1 MTAIAGL
8 SPNTRLLLC
17 VAAGVLGLIFL
28 IAKFKLNSIL
38 ALVVTSL
45 FVGAASGMDLPAIAT
60 AFQQGV
66 GKVLGDIAMVVGLG
80 TVLGKLLA
88 ESGGAQV
95 VADTLIRSLGERRLH
110 WAMMLMA
117 FVVGIPVFFG
127 VGLVLLVPILFAVA
141 RQSKT
146 PLLMLGIP
154 MIAALSVV
162 HGLVPPH
169 PGPLAAIASLN
180 GPAGKVD
187 LGKVI
192 LLSLVVGFPVAVITG
207 TLLRK
212 FIVRGEVAPL
222 SSGIAEALMAPAAP
236 PKPPGFAL
244 TIFTIV
250 LPVIL
255 MLLKSAADVTI
266 AEGHPVRNWAAFV
279 GNPLTAM
286 AVATLFA
293 LWSFGSARGFSRD
306 QTLKFTNDCLG
317 PAALILLV
325 VGAGG
330 GFNGVLIASG
340 AGKAIHE
347 MTKNLPLSPLLLGWL
362 AAALIRVATGSA
374 TVAIQT
380 ASGLMA
386 GVAAGTPGV
395 NLELLV
401 LAMGAGSLIL
411 SHVNDGGF
419 WLVKE
424 YLNLTVP
431 QTLRTWTVLETILSV
446 LSLLLVLLLNLLL

>member
-8 SPNTRLLLC
+8 SPNTSLLLC
-17 VAAGVLGLIFL
+17 VAAGVLGLIVL
-28 IAKFKLNSIL
+28 IAKFKLNSIV
-38 ALVVTSL
+38 ALVVASL
-45 FVGAASGMDLPAIAT
+45 FVGVASGMKLPDIAT

-146 PLLMLGIP
+146 PLLMLGVP
-154 MIAALSVV
+154 LVAALSVA

-192 LLSLVVGFPVAVITG
+192 LLSLVVGFPVAVFTG
-207 TLLRK
+207 VLLRR

-222 SSGIAEALMAPAAP
+222 TGGIADALTAPAAP
-236 PKPPGFAL
+236 PKRPGFVL
-244 TIFTIV
+244 TIFTII
-250 LPVIL
+250 LPVLL
-255 MLLKSAADVTI
+255 MLLKTAADVTVE
-266 AEGHPVRNWAAFV
+266 EGRPIRQWAAFV

-286 AVATLFA
+286 TVATLFA
-293 LWSFGSARGFSRD
+293 LWSFGTSRGFSRD
-306 QTLKFTNDCLG
+306 QVLKFTNDCLG
-317 PAALILLV
+317 PAAIILLV

-347 MTKNLPLSPLLLGWL
+347 MTKSLPLSPLLLGWM

-380 ASGLMA
+380 ASGLLA
-386 GVAAGTPGV
+386 GVVAGSPGV

-424 YLNLTVP
+424 YLNMTVP
-431 QTLRTWTVLETILSV
+431 QTLQTWTVLETVISV
-446 LSLLLVLLLNLLL
+446 LALLLVLLLDLLL

>member
-1 MTAIAGL
+1 MIAIAGL
-8 SPNTRLLLC
+8 SPNTSLILC
-17 VAAGVLGLIFL
+17 VAVGVLGLIVL
-28 IAKFKLNSIL
+28 IAKFKLNSIV
-38 ALVVTSL
+38 ALIVASL
-45 FVGAASGMDLPAIAT
+45 FVGAASGMKLPDIAA

-80 TVLGKLLA
+80 AVLGKLLA

-110 WAMMLMA
+110 WAMLLMA
-117 FVVGIPVFFG
+117 FVVGLPVFFG

-146 PLLMLGIP
+146 PLLMLGVP
-154 MIAALSVV
+154 LIAALSVV

-192 LLSLVVGFPVAVITG
+192 LLSLIVGFPVAVITG
-207 TLLRK
+207 LVLRK
-212 FIVRGEVAPL
+212 VIVRGEVAPL
-222 SSGIAEALMAPAAP
+222 TGGIAEAMLAPAAP
-236 PKPPGFAL
+236 PRRPGFGL
-244 TIFTIV
+244 TLFTIL
-250 LPVIL
+250 LPVLL
-255 MLLKSAADVTI
+255 MLLKTAADITLDESDRI
-266 AEGHPVRNWAAFV
+266 RQWAAFV

-286 AVATLFA
+286 TAAALFA
-293 LWSFGSARGFSRD
+293 FWSFGSARGFNRD
-306 QTLKFTNDCLG
+306 QVLKFTNDCLG
-317 PAALILLV
+317 PAAIILLV

-340 AGKAIHE
+340 AGEAIKQ
-347 MTKNLPLSPLLLGWL
+347 MTKGLPLSPLLLGWM
-362 AAALIRVATGSA
+362 AAALIRIATGSA
-374 TVAIQT
+374 TVSIQT
-380 ASGLMA
+380 ASGLLA
-386 GVAAGTPGV
+386 GVVAGTPGV

-424 YLNLTVP
+424 YLNMTVP
-431 QTLRTWTVLETILSV
+431 QTLRTWTVLETLISIV
-446 LSLLLVLLLNLLL
+446 TLLLVLLLDRFL